1 MGAQITHLG
10 KTVLQRKKT
19 QTQNRFLASMLA
31 DNNLAIQAQGLL
43 ANKYSTGGSP
53 MSPMNINSNENI
65 K

>member
-1 MGAQITHLG
+1 MSAQITHFG
-10 KTVLQRKKT
+10 KTTLV
-19 QTQNRFLASMLA
+19 LASMLA